1 MAGNPA
7 TYKVIWPLNCPADVD
22 VGTWQ
27 GNVPGLLN
35 EIPSD
40 WWNDLFYGAIKT
52 ETFLMGQPQPTA
64 LTGSHWIDYKGNAA
78 ITFDITFDPINIA
91 EVLAILTG
99 AAAVVFIGLDAAI
112 ASFNPPVAAIIA
124 LLIAAGLFALMTPV
138 VMALQTPFG
147 QYAIIAAGL
156 AVVAIGGILAYKY
169 ATSSEARKNI
179 NEAAGSVY
187 EGGKKVAKEAYGA
200 MTSMG

>member
-1 MAGNPA
+1 VAGNPV
-7 TYKVIWPLNCPADVD
+7 TYQVIWPLNCPADVD
-22 VGTWQ
+22 IGTWQ

-35 EIPSD
+35 DIPSA

-52 ETFLMGQPQPTA
+52 ETFLTGKPQPTA
-64 LTGSHWIDYKGNAA
+64 LTGSHWIDYEGRAA
-78 ITFDITFDPINIA
+78 ITFYITFDPINVA

-99 AAAVVFIGLDAAI
+99 VAAIVFIGLDAAI
-112 ASFNPPVAAIIA
+112 ASFNPPIAAIIA
-124 LLIAAGLFALMTPV
+124 LLIAAGVFTLLTPIINV
-138 VMALQTPFG
+138 LQKPIG

-179 NEAAGSVY
+179 NEAAGSAY